1 MDVEASAKPTMVID
15 YDVDAGPVVFKWRIS
30 KQNQLNLKVKKPIS
44 QMQDGHSRRQISRG
58 HHLNGVNSGSHKG
71 KLLQSSKASLAKSPL
86 ASPKASSIKVSSVK
100 PSSSVKPPSSVK
112 SPVINLKTSTS
123 SGGYHSEDFED
134 EKPLS
139 DRLKGNSNHSSK
151 GLGKSSTG
159 STLPLVSKN
168 IVKPSPDSNDEPLST
183 RFPAKSN
190 AATSISKNYDYD
202 DKKPLSSINQL
213 NGSTKKPLAVP
224 TKKPLDK
231 ENSSSQ
237 SSVKKPKLS
246 DSPALMKNKQVSTK
260 VEPKVDDDD
269 HIPISQRI
277 KKSTVS
283 NSKSSSTKQ
292 TLKKVVSSSFK
303 KTNKKMKKTAQ
314 NSKYSKSTKVLPI
327 SGDGQKKWTT
337 LVHNGV
343 IFPPAYK
350 PHGVKMLYNGKPVDL
365 TPEQE
370 EVGCNYVYSYEDT
383 EYMQKQTFRQNFW
396 TDWRKLLGKNHVIQ
410 NLDTCDF
417 TPIYDWYQNEKEQKK
432 QMSTYE
438 KKALKED
445 KSKQEEK
452 YMWVVVDDVK
462 EKVSN
467 FRVEPLGLFR
477 GHEEHPKICS
487 ICFYRRIHP
496 SDVTINIGKDIF
508 CMNSIFISIIKK
520 NDLILCLFSDRWR
533 EIRHDNIVTW
543 LAFWNDPINPREFK
557 YVFMAASSSLRGK
570 AYERDFTS
578 SDVLTFLA
586 ILENFINVSNWLQ
599 YRNDVSIISLQIY
612 LRLLLA
618 GKSFTVHN
626 SAARILKTLLTTRVF
641 VAQPIE
647 RVSRIVPRFHESR
660 LGLQR
665 EVLEVVQKE
674 NKVILEDTLHLHV
687 VSPSEE
693 NSEGPAKTRLNYCNL
708 NKYPQI
714 TINTHKSKQIL
725 TYHKKSQ
732 KINKSTQNYLHIK
745 TYRTNIINNKYNL
758 ESLTNHIWPVELVK
772 IGEDWEKK
780 NFLQAKMVRSACR
793 GD

>member
-15 YDVDAGPVVFKWRIS
+15 YDVDAGPVVFKRNGHSGIS
-30 KQNQLNLKVKKPIS
+30 KQNQLNSEVKKPIS

-58 HHLNGVNSGSHKG
+58 HPLNGVNSGSHKG
-71 KLLQSSKASLAKSPL
+71 KWLQSSKASLAKSPL

-123 SGGYHSEDFED
+123 SGGQSKFTSEQKNSVNQPTKSAVVKEEKNSDSED

-139 DRLKGNSNHSSK
+139 DRIKGNSNHSSK

-159 STLPLVSKN
+159 STLPFVSKN
-168 IVKPSPDSNDEPLST
+168 IVKPSPDSDDEPLSI

-190 AATSISKNYDYD
+190 AATSGSKNYDYD

-277 KKSTVS
+277 KKPH
-283 NSKSSSTKQ
+283 KI
-292 TLKKVVSSSFK
+292 
-303 KTNKKMKKTAQ
+303 Q
-314 NSKYSKSTKVLPI
+314 NIPSLQRCFLSLVM
-327 SGDGQKKWTT
+327 GRKKWTT

-365 TPEQE
+365 TLEQE
-370 EVGCNYVYSYEDT
+370 E
-383 EYMQKQTFRQNFW
+383 QTFRHNFW

-432 QMSTYE
+432 QMSTDE
-438 KKALKED
+438 KKTLKED

-452 YMWVVVDDVK
+452 YMWAVVDDVK
-462 EKVSN
+462 ENVSN
-467 FRVEPLGLFR
+467 FRVEPPGLFR
-477 GHEEHPKICS
+477 GHEEHSKS
-487 ICFYRRIHP
+487 GKLKRRIRP
-496 SDVTINIGKDIF
+496 SDVTINIGKDAPLPKCPIPGE
-508 CMNSIFISIIKK
+508 
-520 NDLILCLFSDRWR
+520 RWR

-557 YVFMAASSSLRGK
+557 YVFLAASSSLRGK
-570 AYERDFTS
+570 DYIAKIRQAYERDFTS
-578 SDVLTFLA
+578 SDVLTSLANFRKLYKCHKVNSALVWDCCVFKRSCLVNYTLKVLCAPISYKQPKKIYFSNLCLNSYLLNKLILTARRYEPRESKPSLYKDFYSFL
-586 ILENFINVSNWLQ
+586 LSNPP
-599 YRNDVSIISLQIY
+599 SSLQFSY
-612 LRLLLA
+612 QVLLSRLIQQA
-618 GKSFTVHN
+618 KQKQKKERN
-626 SAARILKTLLTTRVF
+626 
-641 VAQPIE
+641 IE
-647 RVSRIVPRFHESR
+647 RKEEGGVKEEVSRTKKKEESSPTSLLMLSVITSKMSSFAGSVAKIF
-660 LGLQR
+660 LG
-665 EVLEVVQKE
+665 
-674 NKVILEDTLHLHV
+674 
-687 VSPSEE
+687 
-693 NSEGPAKTRLNYCNL
+693 
-708 NKYPQI
+708 
-714 TINTHKSKQIL
+714 
-725 TYHKKSQ
+725 
-732 KINKSTQNYLHIK
+732 
-745 TYRTNIINNKYNL
+745 
-758 ESLTNHIWPVELVK
+758 
-772 IGEDWEKK
+772 
-780 NFLQAKMVRSACR
+780 
-793 GD
+793 

>member
-15 YDVDAGPVVFKWRIS
+15 YDVDAGPVVFKRNGHSGIS
-30 KQNQLNLKVKKPIS
+30 KQNQLNSEVKKPIS

-58 HHLNGVNSGSHKG
+58 HLLNGVNSGSHKG

-86 ASPKASSIKVSSVK
+86 LASPKASYIKVSSVK
-100 PSSSVKPPSSVK
+100 PSSSVKPPSSVRPPSSVK

-123 SGGYHSEDFED
+123 SGGQSKFTSEQKNSVNQPTKSAVPTKSDSHSEDSED

-151 GLGKSSTG
+151 GLGKSSTV

-168 IVKPSPDSNDEPLST
+168 I
-183 RFPAKSN
+183 SN
-190 AATSISKNYDYD
+190 AATSGSKNYDYD

-277 KKSTVS
+277 KNSTVS

-292 TLKKVVSSSFK
+292 PLKKVVSSSFK

-337 LVHNGV
+337 LVDNGV

-350 PHGVKMLYNGKPVDL
+350 PYGVKMLYNGKPVDL

-370 EVGCNYVYSYEDT
+370 E
-383 EYMQKQTFRQNFW
+383 QTFRQKIC
-396 TDWRKLLGKNHVIQ
+396 TDWCKLLGKNHVIQ

-417 TPIYDWYQNEKEQKK
+417 TPIYDWYQNEKDQKK
-432 QMSTYE
+432 KMSTDE

-452 YMWVVVDDVK
+452 YMWAVVDDVK
-462 EKVSN
+462 EK
-467 FRVEPLGLFR
+467 
-477 GHEEHPKICS
+477 
-487 ICFYRRIHP
+487 
-496 SDVTINIGKDIF
+496 
-508 CMNSIFISIIKK
+508 
-520 NDLILCLFSDRWR
+520 
-533 EIRHDNIVTW
+533 
-543 LAFWNDPINPREFK
+543 
-557 YVFMAASSSLRGK
+557 
-570 AYERDFTS
+570 
-578 SDVLTFLA
+578 
-586 ILENFINVSNWLQ
+586 
-599 YRNDVSIISLQIY
+599 
-612 LRLLLA
+612 
-618 GKSFTVHN
+618 
-626 SAARILKTLLTTRVF
+626 
-641 VAQPIE
+641 
-647 RVSRIVPRFHESR
+647 
-660 LGLQR
+660 
-665 EVLEVVQKE
+665 
-674 NKVILEDTLHLHV
+674 
-687 VSPSEE
+687 
-693 NSEGPAKTRLNYCNL
+693 
-708 NKYPQI
+708 
-714 TINTHKSKQIL
+714 
-725 TYHKKSQ
+725 
-732 KINKSTQNYLHIK
+732 
-745 TYRTNIINNKYNL
+745 
-758 ESLTNHIWPVELVK
+758 
-772 IGEDWEKK
+772 
-780 NFLQAKMVRSACR
+780 
-793 GD
+793 